1 MSTVSLVLS
10 FDARKELWEDL
21 LWQKKKSM
29 NFSLGC
35 QETKRE
41 GPSLQT

>member
-21 LWQKKKSM
+21 LWQKKKKKYEFQSWM
-29 NFSLGC
+29 SGNKERGS
-35 QETKRE
+35 
-41 GPSLQT
+41 